1 MVGEYS
7 YFFFCFNSRYR
18 CRLLY
23 SLVLFPVFRS
33 SIQASVMSSTAKT
46 KSKAIIRMEKA
57 KIYFVLNAFTSK
69 VPIMMVLKAMGMET
83 DQEVVQMLG
92 RDPQYATLLLP
103 SIEVN
108 HQPTINLC
116 RYSVAQNRY
125 AIFFLML
132 IALLEDFNQ
141 VTNIVN

>member
-18 CRLLY
+18 CRLVY

-33 SIQASVMSSTAKT
+33 RIQASVMSSTAKT

-57 KIYFVLNAFTSK
+57 KIYLVLNAFTSK

-108 HQPTINLC
+108 H
-116 RYSVAQNRY
+116 
-125 AIFFLML
+125 
-132 IALLEDFNQ
+132 
-141 VTNIVN
+141 